1 MFSVREVIG
10 EAAGLDGKDLEKTY
24 KGRAGGVVT
33 IRSGMGEPIHKLATT
48 IHPWCPTLVSTN
60 RDSLLEHFEITV
72 CSIRLC

>member
-33 IRSGMGEPIHKLATT
+33 IRSGMGELIHKLATT
-48 IHPWCPTLVSTN
+48 PVVS
-60 RDSLLEHFEITV
+60 DSGEYQPG
-72 CSIRLC
+72 SIV